1 MIHLVEKIYETGATI
16 REPRFGLIYLRS
28 PVAGKLKSFE
38 IWFAGALTGGG
49 FKEALFGLRVNGSD
63 VVDEGS
69 LVSLNTTNGFHNS
82 ATGLS
87 TDVAVG
93 DIILLDCHSM
103 FTPGSLATP
112 CVLVLTIDDQVHN
125 LIGPSSSTT
134 NHIMLFDGVDGQLA
148 KDSDIVISTD
158 GTLSSN
164 SDEKIATEKATKTYA
179 DAVKSYA
186 DGLVVGLLDDR
197 GTYDASGNT
206 FPSSGGSGAAGAIK
220 KGDIWNITVAGTLG
234 GTDVHIGDWIRALVD
249 TPGST
254 SGNWSILPKAGVAG
268 ATQLVDLTD
277 VDLTGLADGD
287 TLVWDAGSSLWVPG
301 TPSGGGGG
309 SGLYSPDVPYAV
321 PSTEDDE
328 FNAGSLNA
336 KWLTNTN
343 APVTSFGVPNLMGI
357 RPGHAT
363 QMSGLYQAVS
373 DVDQT
378 WRMKLFIPPTL
389 TSNMN
394 VGFLLRDSGTYYVTF
409 YHSCGTSTG
418 YFHHDYWINTN
429 SVYSNNN
436 FGTMPGLTSMFPPIY
451 LEVQYVSS
459 TKKYYYAVSVDGLSF
474 YRFGNEGTVG
484 GGALDRIGIFCNG
497 DSTSSNESELVHI
510 EWFRKLQGSYT
521 GRNA

>member
-148 KDSDIVISTD
+148 KDSGIVISTD

-309 SGLYSPDVPYAV
+309 SGLYSPDVPYAS
-321 PSTEDDE
+321 PSAFDDE
-328 FNAGSLNA
+328 FDAGSLDG
-336 KWLTNTN
+336 KWSALNGTITPTWDINN
-343 APVTSFGVPNLMGI
+343 NIGLKC
-357 RPGHAT
+357 T
-363 QMSGLYQAVS
+363 QGGFNGLGQTTT
-373 DVDQT
+373 DVDQIFRYKVYPVHDGVNT
-378 WRMKLFIPPTL
+378 EVTGLFAKSTGNDIIEFVYQTA
-389 TSNMN
+389 TMN
-394 VGFLLRDSGTYYVTF
+394 VYKGVYSSIGGSGGFTSLNVVFDSLVRVRVFYLQYSYTSSSKICVCSISFDGVHFYELGSGT
-409 YHSCGTSTG
+409 
-418 YFHHDYWINTN
+418 
-429 SVYSNNN
+429 
-436 FGTMPGLTSMFPPIY
+436 L
-451 LEVQYVSS
+451 
-459 TKKYYYAVSVDGLSF
+459 
-474 YRFGNEGTVG
+474 
-484 GGALDRIGIFCNG
+484 GAAIDTIGI
-497 DSTSSNESELVHI
+497 SVHGAGVAKTQVD
-510 EWFRKLQGSYT
+510 WFRKLQGSYT